1 MLPMLLLLTKNIVI
15 VGYAHGKEMGMV
27 STLGGFSAIF
37 ALTIPWSAFAVGV
50 VHAASTAAAMVWA
63 FYAIT
68 FMLVLS
74 LVLNLAK
81 EVEKSGHEMEGQLLR
96 TIAIVSVL
104 LGAITA
110 IVVMGVFSIFPSIFE
125 IASVLTMLV
134 VLVVSLEILLAA
146 TWFIAGVR
154 LGMLKSGFKFVSRE
168 AAAMEAR

>member
-1 MLPMLLLLTKNIVI
+1 V
-15 VGYAHGKEMGMV
+15 
-27 STLGGFSAIF
+27 F
-37 ALTIPWSAFAVGV
+37 
-50 VHAASTAAAMVWA
+50 
-63 FYAIT
+63 
-68 FMLVLS
+68 VLS
-74 LVLNLAK
+74 LVLSLAK

-96 TIAIVSVL
+96 IIAIVSVL

-110 IVVMGVFSIFPSIFE
+110 IVVLGVFSIFPSIFE